1 MNRIGLIQGIF
12 QKTKFQNY
20 LEIGCSKGLSFLP
33 IKAKNKTAVD
43 PFFQIKIKHKVKW
56 YIKEP
61 TNFNNTFFEEESDT
75 FFLNRKAHLENL
87 GKLDVVLV
95 DGLHTFRA
103 ALNDVLNSLNYLNK
117 DGIIIMHDCY
127 PSHKASA
134 APTKLYPTLEE
145 QKAIEGWT
153 DEWCG
158 DVWKSIVYMR
168 KHLSD
173 VIDVCVINTDYG
185 LGIVRVKNKMD
196 VKGLKINEK
205 AFSEID
211 KLVYEDLVQD
221 PKSMLNLKEPEYTT
235 TIIKE
240 MTQG

>member
-1 MNRIGLIQGIF
+1 MNRIGLIQAIF
-12 QKTKFQNY
+12 KKTKFQNY

-75 FFLNRKAHLENL
+75 FFLNRKKHLESL

-103 ALNDVLNSLNYLNK
+103 ALNDVLNSLKYLNT

-158 DVWKSIVYMR
+158 DVWKAIVYLR
-168 KHLSD
+168 KNFSESLD
-173 VIDVCVINTDYG
+173 VSVINIDYG
-185 LGIVRVKNKMD
+185 LGIVKPKRKID
-196 VKGLKINEK
+196 VKDLIINEQS
-205 AFSEID
+205 FLEID
-211 KLVYEDLVQD
+211 KLMYEDLIKD
-221 PKSMLNLKEPEYTT
+221 PKAILNLKDADYTT
-235 TIIKE
+235 TVIKE
-240 MTQG
+240 MRQG